1 MFLTLVGDHAELA
14 ELLNILKLSFL
25 AAKAKKGHKWNP
37 RSNLS
42 HLLPR
47 CADSV
52 VRVLNSNS
60 VCVSY

>member
-14 ELLNILKLSFL
+14 ELLNILKLSFP
-25 AAKAKKGHKWNP
+25 AAKEKRDTSGIHT
-37 RSNLS
+37 SNLS

-52 VRVLNSNS
+52 VRVLN
-60 VCVSY
+60 